1 MAIEENLL
9 IYVMYLLDDW
19 NEKRLS
25 LTVGLDFMQR
35 AYAQLHTQ
43 STVKAALHGPTWLTV
58 ALARPDGPSGP
69 PV

>member
-43 STVKAALHGPTWLTV
+43 STVKAALHGPT
-58 ALARPDGPSGP
+58 
-69 PV
+69 